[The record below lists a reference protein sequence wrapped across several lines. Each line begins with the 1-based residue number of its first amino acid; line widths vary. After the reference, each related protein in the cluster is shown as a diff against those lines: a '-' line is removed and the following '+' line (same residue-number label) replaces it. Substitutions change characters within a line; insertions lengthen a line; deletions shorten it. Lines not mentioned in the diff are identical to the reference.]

1 MRYEAPELIM
11 LGPAPL
17 VVLGT
22 REPGED
28 DNGSSQVSRPEPGI
42 ALGLDD

>member
-1 MRYEAPELIM
+1 MRYEAPELVV
-11 LGPAPL
+11 LGPAPI

-22 REPGED
+22 DIPGED
-28 DNGSSQVSRPEPGI
+28 DNASSVTSRPEPGI